1 MVVPFSPAAQRLLV
15 GFVGIG
21 NMGAAMA
28 TRLLGAGELGMGAER
43 LFWEQ
48 GLSLHLHPLGGQARR
63 ALRAKLRPVL
73 CHTLNLAPF
82 LLLCRLSP
90 DRVR

>member
-28 TRLLGAGELGMGAER
+28 TRLLGAGELGTECQQH
-43 LFWEQ
+43 FEEQ
-48 GLSLHLHPLGGQARR
+48 GLSLLHLHPLQLRGQARC
-63 ALRAKLRPVL
+63 ALGAKLRLFL
-73 CHTLNLAPF
+73 C
-82 LLLCRLSP
+82 C
-90 DRVR
+90 